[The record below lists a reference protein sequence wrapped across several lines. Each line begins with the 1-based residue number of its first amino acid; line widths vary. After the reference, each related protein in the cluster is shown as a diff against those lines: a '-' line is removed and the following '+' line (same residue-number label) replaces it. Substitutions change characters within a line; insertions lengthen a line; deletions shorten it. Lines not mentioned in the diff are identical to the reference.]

1 MIELKQYI
9 DNIVLNSNMFFSVA
23 VPIMREINTNIR
35 RLSAHTTI
43 MTYEELVNTRQRIL
57 GIRSIAFPSIS
68 TGAYSFPV
76 VLAANVQ
83 LLDFC
88 MRIRTASI
96 WWNGCYLILIQN
108 RCIKQ
113 KLRSIIIYEFS
124 LFESKQKTQKGEII
138 HGFIGCRC
146 TEWYRG

>member
-43 MTYEELVNTRQRIL
+43 MTYEKLVNTRQRIL
-57 GIRSIAFPSIS
+57 EIRSIAFPSIS

-76 VLAANVQ
+76 VLAAKIAVRTVARFLQENPGQ
-83 LLDFC
+83 LRFGG
-88 MRIRTASI
+88 MGAV
-96 WWNGCYLILIQN
+96 
-108 RCIKQ
+108 
-113 KLRSIIIYEFS
+113 
-124 LFESKQKTQKGEII
+124 
-138 HGFIGCRC
+138 
-146 TEWYRG
+146 

>member
-57 GIRSIAFPSIS
+57 GI
-68 TGAYSFPV
+68 G
-76 VLAANVQ
+76 
-83 LLDFC
+83 
-88 MRIRTASI
+88 
-96 WWNGCYLILIQN
+96 YLN
-108 RCIKQ
+108 
-113 KLRSIIIYEFS
+113 
-124 LFESKQKTQKGEII
+124 LFESKQKAQKREII

>member
-1 MIELKQYI
+1 
-9 DNIVLNSNMFFSVA
+9 
-23 VPIMREINTNIR
+23 MREINTNIR

-68 TGAYSFPV
+68 TEHIVFRWY
-76 VLAANVQ
+76 LRQRLRYVQ

-124 LFESKQKTQKGEII
+124 
-138 HGFIGCRC
+138 FI
-146 TEWYRG
+146 

>member
-43 MTYEELVNTRQRIL
+43 MTYEELVNTRQRIMESGL
-57 GIRSIAFPSIS
+57 LHFLPYQREHIVFRWCLRQRLR
-68 TGAYSFPV
+68 Y
-76 VLAANVQ
+76 VQ

-96 WWNGCYLILIQN
+96 WWNGCCLILILN
-108 RCIKQ
+108 RCT
-113 KLRSIIIYEFS
+113 KLRKNHTWKMKVMILIFD
-124 LFESKQKTQKGEII
+124 
-138 HGFIGCRC
+138 
-146 TEWYRG
+146 